1 MAWPISGSVR
11 HFGSNTG
18 MDKPNDTEQRLMELE
33 VKASFTEDLLD
44 QLDQVIVRQ
53 QEQIDRLVCELV
65 QLRLHPGEQG
75 SGGPRPASDD
85 LPPHY

>member
-1 MAWPISGSVR
+1 
-11 HFGSNTG
+11 

-44 QLDQVIVRQ
+44 QLDLVIVRQ
-53 QEQIDRLVCELV
+53 QEQINQLVRELA
-65 QLRLHPGEQG
+65 QLRQQAGEDG

>member
-1 MAWPISGSVR
+1 MGVER
-11 HFGSNTG
+11 NFGSNMG
-18 MDKPNDTEQRLMELE
+18 MDKPNDTEQRLTELE

-53 QEQIDRLVCELV
+53 QEQIDQLVRELA
-65 QLRLHPGEQG
+65 QLRQQPGDEG
-75 SGGPRPASDD
+75 SGGPRPASED